1 MFELAQNAATI
12 VFIRDSGGS
21 ADRVADRQEW
31 NRGSVRDAPG
41 LDERDRILVELPEE
55 LENEARFPHAWFP
68 RDADDLS
75 GAALRV
81 GEELEERLE
90 LAFATDQGRE
100 VQLLDVVDPGAAGT
114 EPEHA
119 VPLHRA
125 LLDHDLLGGFELEVA
140 VQELN
145 GIRH

>member
-1 MFELAQNAATI
+1 MEP
-12 VFIRDSGGS
+12 RP
-21 ADRVADRQEW
+21 
-31 NRGSVRDAPG
+31 VRDAPG
-41 LDERDRILVELPEE
+41 LDERDRILVELPAE
-55 LENEARFPHAWFP
+55 LENEPRFPHAWFP

-90 LAFATDQGRE
+90 LAFATDEGRE

-125 LLDHDLLGGFELEVA
+125 LLDHDLLGGLELEVA
-140 VQELN
+140 VQELH
-145 GIRH
+145 GLGTDEDLARLGRRWSRAARMVVSPTAV